1 MRPPGAAAA
10 VVRADTVSPGRDATV
25 STLLPYGSLITIPGE
40 ISGSAR
46 GDVRP
51 NGGIKMLAIIAAV
64 VFAIALV
71 CDWAGVGSDFF
82 NYQTLDTIGL
92 LLIALHL
99 AGVGTG
105 YNWRGRGRRR

>member
-1 MRPPGAAAA
+1 
-10 VVRADTVSPGRDATV
+10 
-25 STLLPYGSLITIPGE
+25 
-40 ISGSAR
+40 
-46 GDVRP
+46 
-51 NGGIKMLAIIAAV
+51 MLAIIAAV

-99 AGVGTG
+99 AGVGAG

>member
-1 MRPPGAAAA
+1 
-10 VVRADTVSPGRDATV
+10 
-25 STLLPYGSLITIPGE
+25 
-40 ISGSAR
+40 
-46 GDVRP
+46 
-51 NGGIKMLAIIAAV
+51 MLAIIAAV

-82 NYQTLDTIGL
+82 NYQTLDTIGF

-99 AGVGTG
+99 AGVGAG